1 MKRTWFAILFLLL
14 VAGLCIF
21 EQHTVKTTFEN
32 METLLQ
38 SMDAA
43 AAEENYPEAERKA
56 RQLQNIWTARY
67 PTLCVLMEHRA
78 LQEAGVTLGPAALGW
93 GRKRRSAPYHSPVS
107 NGTSRDLRQQQG
119 NGGQH
124 LLATQKRTI

>member
-78 LQEAGVTLGPAALGW
+78 LQEAGVTLGTPH
-93 GRKRRSAPYHSPVS
+93 HSPVP
-107 NGTSRDLRQQQG
+107 NGTGRDLRQQQG

-124 LLATQKRTI
+124 LLATQKRTT

>member
-78 LQEAGVTLGPAALGW
+78 LQEAGEEELSAALDI
-93 GRKRRSAPYHSPVS
+93 
-107 NGTSRDLRQQQG
+107 SRPTIRQCQTELAEIYDNSKVTVG
-119 NGGQH
+119 N
-124 LLATQKRTI
+124 IF

>member
-1 MKRTWFAILFLLL
+1 MFLLL

-78 LQEAGVTLGPAALGW
+78 LQEARVTLGTLQPLAGDE
-93 GRKRRSAPYHSPVS
+93 SD
-107 NGTSRDLRQQQG
+107 DLRPTIRQCQTELAEIYDNSKVTVG
-119 NGGQH
+119 N
-124 LLATQKRTI
+124 IF

>member
-56 RQLQNIWTARY
+56 LGTLQ
-67 PTLCVLMEHRA
+67 PL
-78 LQEAGVTLGPAALGW
+78 AGDE
-93 GRKRRSAPYHSPVS
+93 SD
-107 NGTSRDLRQQQG
+107 DLRPTIRQCQTELAEIYDNSKVTVG
-119 NGGQH
+119 N
-124 LLATQKRTI
+124 IF

>member
-1 MKRTWFAILFLLL
+1 MLTVELLTCVL
-14 VAGLCIF
+14 PPGNSLLRRLCIF

-78 LQEAGVTLGPAALGW
+78 LQEAGVTLGTLQPLAGDE
-93 GRKRRSAPYHSPVS
+93 SD
-107 NGTSRDLRQQQG
+107 DLRPTIRQCQTELAEIYDNSKVTVG
-119 NGGQH
+119 N
-124 LLATQKRTI
+124 IF

>member
-43 AAEENYPEAERKA
+43 AAEENYPE
-56 RQLQNIWTARY
+56 
-67 PTLCVLMEHRA
+67 HRA
-78 LQEAGVTLGPAALGW
+78 LQEAGVTLGTLQPLAGDE
-93 GRKRRSAPYHSPVS
+93 SD
-107 NGTSRDLRQQQG
+107 DLRPTIRQCQTELAEIYDNSKVTVG
-119 NGGQH
+119 N
-124 LLATQKRTI
+124 IF

>member
-78 LQEAGVTLGPAALGW
+78 LQE
-93 GRKRRSAPYHSPVS
+93 GR
-107 NGTSRDLRQQQG
+107 G
-119 NGGQH
+119 
-124 LLATQKRTI
+124 

>member
-56 RQLQNIWTARY
+56 FLAQWRQMTPEQRRNWLQAHPAPAR
-67 PTLCVLMEHRA
+67 
-78 LQEAGVTLGPAALGW
+78 
-93 GRKRRSAPYHSPVS
+93 
-107 NGTSRDLRQQQG
+107 RDRD
-119 NGGQH
+119 
-124 LLATQKRTI
+124 

>member
-56 RQLQNIWTARY
+56 RQLQNIWTANCKTFG
-67 PTLCVLMEHRA
+67 PPATPPCACSWSTA
-78 LQEAGVTLGPAALGW
+78 LY
-93 GRKRRSAPYHSPVS
+93 KRR
-107 NGTSRDLRQQQG
+107 G
-119 NGGQH
+119 
-124 LLATQKRTI
+124 

>member
-78 LQEAGVTLGPAALGW
+78 LQEAGVPCNPWLGTKATICAPPFASA
-93 GRKRRSAPYHSPVS
+93 KRNWQRSTTTA
-107 NGTSRDLRQQQG
+107 R
-119 NGGQH
+119 
-124 LLATQKRTI
+124 

>member
-78 LQEAGVTLGPAALGW
+78 LQEALQPLA
-93 GRKRRSAPYHSPVS
+93 RDESE
-107 NGTSRDLRQQQG
+107 DLRPTIRQCQTELAEIYDNSKVTVG
-119 NGGQH
+119 N
-124 LLATQKRTI
+124 IF

>member
-38 SMDAA
+38 
-43 AAEENYPEAERKA
+43 PLA
-56 RQLQNIWTARY
+56 RD
-67 PTLCVLMEHRA
+67 E
-78 LQEAGVTLGPAALGW
+78 
-93 GRKRRSAPYHSPVS
+93 SD
-107 NGTSRDLRQQQG
+107 DLRPTIRQCQTELAEIYDNSKVTVG
-119 NGGQH
+119 N
-124 LLATQKRTI
+124 IF

>member
-56 RQLQNIWTARY
+56 RQLQNIWTGAPCNPWLGTKATICALPFASAKRNWQRSTITAR
-67 PTLCVLMEHRA
+67 
-78 LQEAGVTLGPAALGW
+78 
-93 GRKRRSAPYHSPVS
+93 
-107 NGTSRDLRQQQG
+107 
-119 NGGQH
+119 
-124 LLATQKRTI
+124 

>member
-78 LQEAGVTLGPAALGW
+78 LQEAGDE
-93 GRKRRSAPYHSPVS
+93 SD
-107 NGTSRDLRQQQG
+107 DLRPTIRQCQTELAEIYDNSKVTVG
-119 NGGQH
+119 N
-124 LLATQKRTI
+124 IF